1 MFKRNL
7 LKIYVLLW
15 FVTGCKISYKTYD
28 FDKAPEIKKPNY
40 SNDESW
46 AVLPNKIPKEI
57 SNFYKSQGEKKAD
70 VFFIY
75 PTLIDGKNEK
85 YWNSDMILGAI
96 FRANWGVI

>member
-7 LKIYVLLW
+7 LKIYILLW
-15 FVTGCKISYKTYD
+15 FITGCKISYKTYD

-57 SNFYKSQGEKKAD
+57 SNFYKKH
-70 VFFIY
+70 
-75 PTLIDGKNEK
+75 LN
-85 YWNSDMILGAI
+85 
-96 FRANWGVI
+96 